1 MALSQ
6 EQRMI
11 KKIMEW
17 QFSPLTFVRE
27 VFKEEPTF
35 QQEAALKDWGLL
47 IRAKVKSAK
56 GTPLEEE
63 EKPYKDKM
71 GMSIQSGHDSGKSH
85 FAGWIGM
92 HTLFCFPHS
101 KTRVTAPAGP
111 QIESVLWPE
120 FHKLWRGSEML
131 KTNIEHRAT
140 KIYMKEGGGSEWF
153 IEPRT
158 IQKNSSPEE
167 QAEVLGGLHERYVTI
182 IVDEASGVPDAVFKP
197 LEGGLGGVCNLIL
210 MIFNPTRSHGFAI
223 ESQSKFRK
231 YWACHHWDCEELAK
245 TRPVFAPNMEAD
257 HARLAEKYGKESNF
271 YRIRVKGLPP
281 LAAPDVLI
289 PWDWVMDAMN
299 REAVVDPLEPL
310 TIGCDVGGQGDD
322 KTCIIPGKGDVI
334 LPYRGE
340 RDKPGYIPYFEVGGM
355 DTTEIG
361 WQVEGCV
368 RDMIGDDNLYAV
380 AIDVIG
386 LGAGVYSHLYRVA
399 KLMNLFDVNVAELP
413 SEQERFH
420 RLRDEI
426 WWYIRERFEKRV
438 ISLPYDDGMLAE
450 LTDIHWREENGKIRV
465 ESKKELRKR
474 GVASPNKAD
483 ALCLREFARRF
494 CVSRLPGNARRKS
507 QQTKPVPWQ
516 CV

>member
-289 PWDWVMDAMN
+289 PWDWAYDAMH
-299 REAVVDPLEPL
+299 RESEIDPLEPL
-310 TIGCDVGGQGDD
+310 TIGVDVGGQGDD
-322 KTCIIPGKGDVI
+322 KTVIIPGRGHVI
-334 LPYRGE
+334 
-340 RDKPGYIPYFEVGGM
+340 IPHSPSMPFYEVQGM
-355 DTTEIG
+355 DTTQIA
-361 WQVEGCV
+361 WKVEGCL
-368 RDMIGDDNLYAV
+368 RDLLSDEEGQYAA

-386 LGAGVYSHLYRVA
+386 LGAGVYSHLSRVA
-399 KLMNLFDVNVAELP
+399 NLRNLYDVNVAEVP
-413 SEQERFH
+413 SQVERFH
-420 RLRDEI
+420 RLRDEL
-426 WWYIRERFEKRV
+426 WWNLREAFEKRQ
-438 ISLPYDDGMLAE
+438 ICLPMDDELLGE
-450 LTDIHWREENGKIRV
+450 LTDIHWREENGKIRI

-483 ALCLREFARRF
+483 ALCLREFARRY
-494 CVSRLPGNARRKS
+494 CISRIPLAARRKG
-507 QQTKPVPWQ
+507 QQSKTVPWQ

>member
-6 EQRMI
+6 EQRMV
-11 KKIMEW
+11 KKIEQW
-17 QFSPLTFVRE
+17 QFDPLMFVRE
-27 VFKEEPTF
+27 MWKIEPTF
-35 QQEAALKDWGLL
+35 QQAAALKDWGLL
-47 IRAKVKSAK
+47 IRAKVKNAK
-56 GTPLEEE
+56 GAPLSDE
-63 EKPYKDKM
+63 EKPFVDKM
-71 GMSIQSGHDSGKSH
+71 GMSIQSGHDSGKSCM
-85 FAGWIGM
+85 AAWIGWHSM
-92 HTLFCFPHS
+92 FWPHS
-101 KTRVTAPAGP
+101 KTRITAPAGP

-120 FHKLWRGSEML
+120 LHKWYRQSEL
-131 KTNIEHRAT
+131 LQKHYVYRAT
-140 KIYMKEGGGSEWF
+140 KIYMGEEGGAEWF

-289 PWDWVMDAMN
+289 PWDWAYDAMH
-299 REAVVDPLEPL
+299 REGEIDPLEPL
-310 TIGCDVGGQGDD
+310 TIGVDVGGQGDD
-322 KTCIIPGKGDVI
+322 KTVIIPGRGHVI
-334 LPYRGE
+334 
-340 RDKPGYIPYFEVGGM
+340 IPHSPSMPFYEVQGM
-355 DTTEIG
+355 DTTQIA
-361 WQVEGCV
+361 WKVEGCL
-368 RDMIGDDNLYAV
+368 RDLLSDEDGQYAV
-380 AIDVIG
+380 AIDIIG
-386 LGAGVYSHLYRVA
+386 LGAGVHSHLSRVA
-399 KLMNLFDVNVAELP
+399 NLRNLYDVNVAEVP
-413 SEQERFH
+413 SEQERYH
-420 RLRDEI
+420 RLRDEL
-426 WWYIRERFEKRV
+426 WWNLREAFEKRQ
-438 ISLPYDDGMLAE
+438 ICLPMDDELLGE
-450 LTDIHWREENGKIRV
+450 LTDIHWREENGKIKV

-483 ALCLREFARRF
+483 ALCLREFARRY
-494 CVSRLPGNARRKS
+494 CISRVASKAQRQK
-507 QQTKPVPWQ
+507 QQSKTVPWQ